1 MCKSVVDVG
10 DGLIKHRQVTLLPP
24 SPLPGPYTHKTQM
37 APSNHREFN
46 WTLGW
51 QLGGWVGGWGEGGA
65 AFNSCHHWL
74 CQMTNLS
81 PQFPSSGRGT
91 PIRSPKSLGNLTVRF
106 PNSMGNL
113 TKYNST
119 TNCLFPQTI
128 GDSQMAKEDNS
139 KLLQNGIITK
149 FVNKFRYYSFSLPQT
164 SRSWGEQP
172 IHSSH
177 HIKKNHNFF
186 YREKYLNFVK
196 NAFFK
201 PFFKRIFFV

>member
-1 MCKSVVDVG
+1 
-10 DGLIKHRQVTLLPP
+10 
-24 SPLPGPYTHKTQM
+24 
-37 APSNHREFN
+37 
-46 WTLGW
+46 
-51 QLGGWVGGWGEGGA
+51 
-65 AFNSCHHWL
+65 
-74 CQMTNLS
+74 MTNLS
-81 PQFPSSGRGT
+81 PQFPSAGRGT

-177 HIKKNHNFF
+177 HVKKNHNFF
-186 YREKYLNFVK
+186 FTERNILILSKLHSSNLFQENFLYKWCNYVWIRPKSETFDRKIQNLKRLIEKSK
-196 NAFFK
+196 
-201 PFFKRIFFV
+201 I